1 MKKLLAILMLAA
13 IAAAGLAAQEQEF
26 KLSGEV
32 KTGLLMTTTED
43 QISPKGDAGNTTDTT
58 AGSKDDAGS
67 GSGRFR
73 LNIEYSIDNI
83 FGIKA
88 RLQMENWSNNG
99 GNTPVLWPYAF
110 GYVNLLDDQ
119 FTLSF
124 GKLGASPWG
133 TGGPELWK
141 EVESIDSLGG
151 IRLEWKPG
159 FIREEYGRFN
169 IGFVINAFDGY
180 TDMRDSNDPVTFL
193 DVLGESVVGISYTHD
208 LFHAR
213 FAYRFDSAA
222 DKDRD
227 SASAN
232 EGGRIVYR
240 VEEHALAEYFPD
252 AHLSVWALG
261 YWYGVG
267 APEVNRD
274 ILRVENW
281 LFFQFAPDFLTAQIR
296 VGYDVLTNQQIVH
309 VRPSV
314 YAHLF
319 ERLLTVGAMFHY
331 GQDFGD
337 FQMHEGS
344 PFLYMAFEPLI
355 QFNMTSNSYV
365 AAAYNWKREYVHET
379 VDHIA
384 RNLEPLKQT
393 QWINIRVGMTF

>member
-1 MKKLLAILMLAA
+1 MAMAA

-26 KLSGEV
+26 KMSGEV
-32 KTGLLMTTTED
+32 KTGLIMTTTND
-43 QISPKGDAGNTTDTT
+43 QISPKGDAGNQTRTTP
-58 AGSKDDAGS
+58 GSKDDAGS

-73 LNIEYSIDNI
+73 INFEYSVDGI

-88 RLQMENWSNNG
+88 RLQMENYGSVAPANM
-99 GNTPVLWPYAF
+99 PAWPYAF
-110 GYVNLLDDQ
+110 GYVNMLDDQ
-119 FTLSF
+119 FTLSL

-151 IRLEWKPG
+151 MRLEWKPA
-159 FIREEYGRFN
+159 IREEYGKLN
-169 IGFVINAFDGY
+169 IGFVINAFDGI
-180 TDMRDSNDPVTFL
+180 TDMFPPEESITFL
-193 DVLGESVVGISYTHD
+193 HVLQESVVGVSYTHD

-213 FAYRFDSAA
+213 MAYRFDSVA
-222 DKDRD
+222 DQSRE
-227 SASAN
+227 ASDGQ
-232 EGGRIVYR
+232 EGGKIVYR
-240 VEEHALAEYFPD
+240 VEERALAEYFPD

-267 APEVNRD
+267 AHESNRD
-274 ILRVENW
+274 NYRVENW

-296 VGYDVLTNQQIVH
+296 VGYDVTAKQQVIH

-319 ERLLTVGAMFHY
+319 ERLLTVGAMYHY
-331 GQDFGD
+331 GNDFGD
-337 FQMHEGS
+337 FQMYEGS
-344 PFLYMAFEPLI
+344 PFLYMIIEPLI
-355 QFNMTSNSYV
+355 QFNMTPNSYL
-365 AAAYNWKREYVHET
+365 AAAYNWRREYVRET

-384 RNLEPLKQT
+384 RNLQPLKQT